1 MKIIRFNESN
11 LDLKELDKTSKSGS
25 TRGDVLVSKIIDND
39 DLTFNKGGKSKKVT
53 SVVNGDEIIP
63 EITDDRGKY
72 DSNKAKEFFKSGNRY
87 TKVIRDE
94 DDEMYQLNDIEKTP
108 EFGSSGGASLGTTDT
123 RNVECIQCLYLA
135 LRQTKGEESIDE
147 DDIDSL
153 FDDDG
158 NISSEILS
166 SVKVPIEVNRDIIS
180 AYSKTW
186 LKSLIN
192 TANAIFEVR
201 PIFSKE
207 ISPIKD
213 NILSRSR
220 SYIFYQIGY
229 KDGLT
234 KAITNKYRSFP
245 ETTGIPISKW
255 TPSDVWAVHK
265 TQHMIVISR
274 INECKSLEELNRLID
289 TLFDSKILRGISL
302 KKLKTIQKTSD
313 VTLIL
318 NKVTPVPNYKFD
330 SVITSTNPLG
340 SLGVKILANREVNLD
355 LESPHFINGIEVMD
369 VRSFSG
375 PDNPSDVS
383 GEVMGDSARHGK
395 VGLLRINKIIG
406 QINSNIDLI
415 PTRKELNYFTDTEL
429 TNEITKL
436 NVKITQLGKAIG
448 TKDSVVGRARLVSKY
463 QSLKLSELLYSNPDD
478 ADEIIESIFYYA
490 MSIKNDQ
497 FICPK
502 YVRII

>member
-1 MKIIRFNESN
+1 
-11 LDLKELDKTSKSGS
+11 
-25 TRGDVLVSKIIDND
+25 
-39 DLTFNKGGKSKKVT
+39 
-53 SVVNGDEIIP
+53 
-63 EITDDRGKY
+63 
-72 DSNKAKEFFKSGNRY
+72 
-87 TKVIRDE
+87 
-94 DDEMYQLNDIEKTP
+94 
-108 EFGSSGGASLGTTDT
+108 
-123 RNVECIQCLYLA
+123 
-135 LRQTKGEESIDE
+135 
-147 DDIDSL
+147 
-153 FDDDG
+153 
-158 NISSEILS
+158 
-166 SVKVPIEVNRDIIS
+166 
-180 AYSKTW
+180 
-186 LKSLIN
+186 
-192 TANAIFEVR
+192 
-201 PIFSKE
+201 
-207 ISPIKD
+207 
-213 NILSRSR
+213 
-220 SYIFYQIGY
+220 
-229 KDGLT
+229 
-234 KAITNKYRSFP
+234 
-245 ETTGIPISKW
+245 
-255 TPSDVWAVHK
+255 
-265 TQHMIVISR
+265 
-274 INECKSLEELNRLID
+274 
-289 TLFDSKILRGISL
+289 
-302 KKLKTIQKTSD
+302 
-313 VTLIL
+313 
-318 NKVTPVPNYKFD
+318 
-330 SVITSTNPLG
+330 
-340 SLGVKILANREVNLD
+340 LGVKILANREVNLN